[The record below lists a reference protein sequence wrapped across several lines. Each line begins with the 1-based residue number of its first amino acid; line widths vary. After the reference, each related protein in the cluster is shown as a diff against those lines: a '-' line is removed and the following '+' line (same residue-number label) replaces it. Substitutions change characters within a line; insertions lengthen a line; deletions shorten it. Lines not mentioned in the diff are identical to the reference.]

1 MMLRIVT
8 LRIASNGR
16 LKGYMWCDCGAVQ
29 SVELIMVRSDCLVC
43 DREQQTSKRGTE
55 VFVFSQEIEINRRC
69 LITNDRA
76 GEWTRQLRF
85 KLLGVAHEDPRPSS
99 PVLAHSKGNIWG
111 LDLGNLAT

>member
-1 MMLRIVT
+1 
-8 LRIASNGR
+8 
-16 LKGYMWCDCGAVQ
+16 MWCDCGAVQ

-55 VFVFSQEIEINRRC
+55 VFVFLQEIEINRRC

-99 PVLAHSKGNIWG
+99 PVLAHSKGNVWG